1 MYLHY
6 IIYRVQH
13 KNGHYYIG
21 RHATNNLNDDYIG
34 SGTWSRSIKNPNNVT
49 RTILEVCQNEQHYV
63 EREQYYLDLH
73 FGKSGCMNQSNRAT
87 GFPCGDAH
95 HMKQP
100 KNRLKHS
107 IRQKSLGSNH
117 HFNTPE
123 NRERMRIN
131 NPGAFP
137 ENRAR
142 ASKQLLENNPMY
154 DPVALAKISG
164 ENHWT
169 KNNAHLKTCEH
180 CGIVNISKSNYTRWH
195 GPKCKSITL

>member
-1 MYLHY
+1 
-6 IIYRVQH
+6 
-13 KNGHYYIG
+13 
-21 RHATNNLNDDYIG
+21 
-34 SGTWSRSIKNPNNVT
+34 
-49 RTILEVCQNEQHYV
+49 
-63 EREQYYLDLH
+63 
-73 FGKSGCMNQSNRAT
+73 MNQSNRAT
-87 GFPCGDAH
+87 GFPCGEAH

-131 NPGAFP
+131 NPGSFP

-164 ENHWT
+164 DNHWT
-169 KNNAHLKTCEH
+169 KKQCPLK
-180 CGIVNISKSNYTRWH
+180 N
-195 GPKCKSITL
+195 L